1 MRTAGFIRNKMDPV
15 CQAQRRRK
23 SGEEV
28 VGATVRRGRAAPQ
41 GRAACPCGGGGG
53 GTGRQ
58 GGPALQQTDG
68 EGTVR
73 VGPAWLR
80 MWERANGP

>member
-41 GRAACPCGGGGG
+41 GRAVCPCGGGGG
-53 GTGRQ
+53 SGGGAQAGRE
-58 GGPALQQTDG
+58 ALLSNRQ
-68 EGTVR
+68 
-73 VGPAWLR
+73 
-80 MWERANGP
+80 MERAR